1 MSANVFT
8 IVKQRALAIGPNSGR
23 ITVTGNNFSNSFIG
37 QDEVKRASN
46 DLAAAGI
53 FLQGTQNITIT
64 GNLFAGLSTQAFTL
78 GEIKSRRIVI
88 ADNVITDLDQDMQKL
103 KNALGRSLVENNLA
117 P

>member
-23 ITVTGNNFSNSFIG
+23 ITITGNNFSNSFIG

-53 FLQGTQNITIT
+53 FLQGTQDITIT
-64 GNLFAGLSTQAFTL
+64 GNLFAGLSTQAVTL
-78 GEIKSRRIVI
+78 GENKSKRILISDNVI
-88 ADNVITDLDQDMQKL
+88 ADQEHDTQEL
-103 KNALGRSLVENNLA
+103 KNALEHSLVENNLA